1 MHSPG
6 YARVCRLRPR
16 AGYSIDVVN
25 ETVDTVHAEH
35 VLFVTGPQR
44 KRLYDHFAALFSGR
58 DDVEVRID
66 RRVEERRREGR
77 GPEDGERRRQD
88 RRRRP
93 PEWIV
98 PPPDGV

>member
-1 MHSPG
+1 M
-6 YARVCRLRPR
+6 
-16 AGYSIDVVN
+16 VN
-25 ETVDTVHAEH
+25 ESVKTVHAEH

-44 KRLYDHFAALFSGR
+44 ERLYEHFAALFSGR

-66 RRVEERRREGR
+66 RRVEERRREG
-77 GPEDGERRRQD
+77 GPRARERRRED

-93 PEWIV
+93 PAWIV

>member
-1 MHSPG
+1 M
-6 YARVCRLRPR
+6 
-16 AGYSIDVVN
+16 
-25 ETVDTVHAEH
+25 DTVHAEH

-44 KRLYDHFAALFSGR
+44 ERLYEHFAALFSGR

-66 RRVEERRREGR
+66 RRVQERRRARR
-77 GPEDGERRRQD
+77 GPKDRERRRQD

-98 PPPDGV
+98 PPPDGA

>member
-1 MHSPG
+1 VHRTG
-6 YARVCRLRPR
+6 YTRACDCRPD
-16 AGYSIDVVN
+16 AGYSTVVVN
-25 ETVDTVHAEH
+25 ESVDTVHAEH

-44 KRLYDHFAALFSGR
+44 KRLYEHFAALFSGR

-66 RRVEERRREGR
+66 RRIEERRREGR
-77 GPEDGERRRQD
+77 GPEDGERRRQE

-98 PPPDGV
+98 PPPDGA